1 MTQWTG
7 KQTAQEHAAQS
18 GMGGRIRAS
27 RQTAGMTQVELAQ
40 AVGVSRS
47 AIAQWET
54 DRSGQVG
61 VNLARLAEVLSVSP
75 TYLLNGTV
83 GPEGGSAAESPQE
96 MAILRLYRELAEED
110 RQVLLRLV
118 IRLARGTADDI

>member
-1 MTQWTG
+1 MTKWTG
-7 KQTAQEHAAQS
+7 KQTAQEHASQS
-18 GMGGRIRAS
+18 GMGDRIRNA
-27 RQTAGMTQVELAQ
+27 RQTAGLTQVGLAA

-61 VNLARLAEVLSVSP
+61 VNLARVATVLSVSP

-83 GPEGGSAAESPQE
+83 GPEGDGTAESPQE
-96 MAILRLYRELAEED
+96 MAILRLYRKLDEAD
-110 RQVLLRLV
+110 QQVLLRLA
-118 IRLARGTADDI
+118 IRLAREK

>member
-1 MTQWTG
+1 MSEWTR
-7 KQTAQEHAAQS
+7 QTAQEHQSQS
-18 GMGGRIRAS
+18 GMGERIRQA

-61 VNLARLAEVLSVSP
+61 VNLARLAVVLSVSP

-83 GPEGGSAAESPQE
+83 GPDGGGTAETPQE
-96 MAILRLYRELAEED
+96 MALLRLYREMPDED
-110 RQVLLRLV
+110 RQVLLRLA
-118 IRLARGTADDI
+118 IRLARAKDVEI